1 MDGEFA
7 VVRNGLND
15 ENPSVSAPKAPTD
28 RAGKAN
34 VITRVDVVLRQQ
46 RGPAR
51 INPHDIAPDHR
62 CVEVGF
68 EQTRAGAPDV
78 KITIAPR
85 LEQKEYADKKTDEH
99 NWEGGGM
106 RST

>member
-7 VVRNGLND
+7 VIRNGLDD
-15 ENPSVSAPKAPTD
+15 ENPSVSTPKAPAD
-28 RAGKAN
+28 RADKAN
-34 VITRVDVVLRQQ
+34 VITRIDVVLRQQ
-46 RGPAR
+46 IGPAQ
-51 INPHDIAPDHR
+51 INPHAIVRDHR

-85 LEQKEYADKKTDEH
+85 LEQKEDADKKTDEH
-99 NWEGGGM
+99 LWQG
-106 RST
+106 

>member
-7 VVRNGLND
+7 VVRNGLDD
-15 ENPSVSAPKAPTD
+15 ENPRISAPKAGAD

-46 RGPAR
+46 IGPAR
-51 INPHDIAPDHR
+51 IKPHAIAGDHR
-62 CVEVGF
+62 CEEVGF

-85 LEQKEYADKKTDEH
+85 LEQKEDADKKTDEH
-99 NWEGGGM
+99 HW
-106 RST
+106 